1 MKNFLFWLPMIP
13 IAILNGMLR
22 EFVYKDYVGELTAHQ
37 ISTITGIIL
46 ISFYIR
52 IIWRYLKI
60 YSKKKAIQTGLLW
73 LLLTIVFEFGFGY
86 FVMGHPFS
94 KLISDYNIFEGRV
107 WALFL
112 LWLVLAPY
120 ILHSRKVEK

>member
-1 MKNFLFWLPMIP
+1 
-13 IAILNGMLR
+13 MLR

-37 ISTITGIIL
+37 ISTITGVIL
-46 ISFYIR
+46 IGFYIR

-60 YSKKKAIQTGLLW
+60 YSKKQAIQTGLLW